1 MSKKN
6 RWNSVVFSGVCY
18 YFETADFELL
28 MNFVLR
34 INQFW
39 QIRFEISKEIE
50 NTKFVAK
57 FLNDFQDRFMR
68 NPNKYK
74 LCDTKMEW

>member
-6 RWNSVVFSGVCY
+6 RWNSLVFSGVCY
-18 YFETADFELL
+18 YFESADFELL

-34 INQFW
+34 VNQFLFW
-39 QIRFEISKEIE
+39 QIKFEISKEIE

-57 FLNDFQDRFMR
+57 FLNDFEERFVR
-68 NPNKYK
+68 N
-74 LCDTKMEW
+74 L